1 MFQCIALIQQQIE
14 KLFDMSCTLSDVI
27 TYVPFE
33 ASNGDIQ
40 SPHDCLNSLLNLISR
55 LRGGAS
61 RYVPLLMAKVAESM
75 PNMSNPLTHMPHTLD
90 AFLDSSSSTPS
101 SPQDMIKQQMSLRP
115 PQQSTPNQSLPSPA
129 IPSPMIGHGRS
140 SPFGEG
146 IQQVQTPQHERLM
159 FETYSPS
166 LAGQNDSP
174 LTPPIYGMSGTQ
186 QHLFSPPNS
195 QISHNQPRS
204 IPMSAPDMRQEVWDG
219 YNG

>member
-1 MFQCIALIQQQIE
+1 MQLQIE

-33 ASNGDIQ
+33 ASNGDTQ
-40 SPHDCLNSLLNLISR
+40 SPHDCLNQLLNLISR

-75 PNMSNPLTHMPHTLD
+75 PNMSNPLAHMPHTLD

-101 SPQDMIKQQMSLRP
+101 SPQEMMKQHIPLRP
-115 PQQSTPNQSLPSPA
+115 PQQPTPQQSLPSPA
-129 IPSPMIGHGRS
+129 IPSPMMGHNRP

-146 IQQVQTPQHERLM
+146 LQQQVQTPQHERLM
-159 FETYSPS
+159 FETYSPGHS
-166 LAGQNDSP
+166 DSP
-174 LTPPIYGMSGTQ
+174 LTPPIYGMPGTS

-195 QISHNQPRS
+195 QISHNPPRS
-204 IPMSAPDMRQEVWDG
+204 IPMPGPEMRQEVWDG

>member
-1 MFQCIALIQQQIE
+1 
-14 KLFDMSCTLSDVI
+14 MSCTLSDVI

-33 ASNGDIQ
+33 ANNGDTQ
-40 SPHDCLNSLLNLISR
+40 SPHDCLNQLLNLISR

-90 AFLDSSSSTPS
+90 AFLDSSGSTSS
-101 SPQDMIKQQMSLRP
+101 SPQDMMKQQISLRP
-115 PQQSTPNQSLPSPA
+115 PQQSTTQQSIPTPA
-129 IPSPMIGHGRS
+129 GPSPMMGHSRS

-146 IQQVQTPQHERLM
+146 IQQQVQTPQHERLM

-166 LAGQNDSP
+166 LSGQGDSP
-174 LTPPIYGMSGTQ
+174 LTPPIYGMAGTP

-195 QISHNQPRS
+195 QIPHSQPRS
-204 IPMSAPDMRQEVWDG
+204 IPMSAPEMRQEVWDG
-219 YNG
+219 YTG